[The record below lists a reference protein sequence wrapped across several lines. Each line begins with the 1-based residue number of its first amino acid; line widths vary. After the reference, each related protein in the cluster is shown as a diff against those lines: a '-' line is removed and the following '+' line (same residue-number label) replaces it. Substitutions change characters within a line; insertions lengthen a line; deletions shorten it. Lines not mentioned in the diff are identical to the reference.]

1 MTPLTIR
8 FGTDGWRAII
18 ADEYTFENVRYC
30 AEGVARYVEKAGLAG
45 RGLVIGYD
53 TRFASEDFAAATAE
67 VVAAHGIKVYIFDSA
82 AATPVAC
89 HAILDKLAGGAAVI
103 TASHNPGSY
112 NGFKYKP
119 EYAGSAP
126 PEVVEE
132 LEAEIDAGQRDG
144 EPKRLTFAAAIAEG
158 LIEVFNPRP
167 AYDRHVAGLV
177 DLAFIRDAGL
187 NIVFDAMHSTGAGV
201 YQRLL
206 GGGATRILELR
217 GDRNPAFPGM
227 VSPEPIARNLTGLA
241 EAVVNGG
248 AGIGLATDGD
258 ADRLGVIDERGGFV
272 DQLQTF
278 ALLCYYLLE
287 YRGLRGPLIRSMTST
302 RMIDRLGEIYGVP
315 VYETNV
321 GFKFLGPKMMETQAI
336 AAGEESGGYAFAQHL
351 PERDGCFAGLLL
363 LDLLARSGKTPSQ
376 LVAEL
381 YSKVGEHFYDRVDVH
396 LHADQREMAVARV
409 AVANPDT
416 IAGRRVIKRDSPD
429 GYRFEFEGGWLLV
442 RPSGTEPLLRIY
454 TETTDASLVRPVL
467 DAGQQLAGV

>member
-248 AGIGLATDGD
+248 AGIGLA
-258 ADRLGVIDERGGFV
+258 
-272 DQLQTF
+272 
-278 ALLCYYLLE
+278 
-287 YRGLRGPLIRSMTST
+287 
-302 RMIDRLGEIYGVP
+302 
-315 VYETNV
+315 
-321 GFKFLGPKMMETQAI
+321 
-336 AAGEESGGYAFAQHL
+336 
-351 PERDGCFAGLLL
+351 
-363 LDLLARSGKTPSQ
+363 
-376 LVAEL
+376 
-381 YSKVGEHFYDRVDVH
+381 
-396 LHADQREMAVARV
+396 
-409 AVANPDT
+409 
-416 IAGRRVIKRDSPD
+416 
-429 GYRFEFEGGWLLV
+429 
-442 RPSGTEPLLRIY
+442 
-454 TETTDASLVRPVL
+454 
-467 DAGQQLAGV
+467 

>member
-1 MTPLTIR
+1 
-8 FGTDGWRAII
+8 
-18 ADEYTFENVRYC
+18 
-30 AEGVARYVEKAGLAG
+30 
-45 RGLVIGYD
+45 
-53 TRFASEDFAAATAE
+53 
-67 VVAAHGIKVYIFDSA
+67 
-82 AATPVAC
+82 
-89 HAILDKLAGGAAVI
+89 
-103 TASHNPGSY
+103 
-112 NGFKYKP
+112 
-119 EYAGSAP
+119 
-126 PEVVEE
+126 
-132 LEAEIDAGQRDG
+132 
-144 EPKRLTFAAAIAEG
+144 
-158 LIEVFNPRP
+158 
-167 AYDRHVAGLV
+167 
-177 DLAFIRDAGL
+177 
-187 NIVFDAMHSTGAGV
+187 
-201 YQRLL
+201 
-206 GGGATRILELR
+206 RILELR